1 MTEIQTFYKMGRKKK
16 ILPDHWNGY
25 IDSFYRDHKERA
37 VNVEF
42 YGEDVGKEIIVYDMP
57 LKHLGYIS
65 GNQNE
70 SLIISFGIER
80 TEFTH
85 IIEAPKTIWEINNK
99 SGRVISLEVIDEYEM
114 VSVIR
119 LNQA

>member
-1 MTEIQTFYKMGRKKK
+1 
-16 ILPDHWNGY
+16 
-25 IDSFYRDHKERA
+25 
-37 VNVEF
+37 
-42 YGEDVGKEIIVYDMP
+42 MP

-65 GNQNE
+65 GDQKE
-70 SLIISFGIER
+70 SLIISFGFER

-85 IIEAPKTIWEINNK
+85 IIEAPKTIWEIKNK